1 MSALNNLREKGTS
14 LTMGENELLA
24 ERVRSYPRLYDKT
37 CKEHK
42 EGKNKGLKRK
52 RETMVSWPI
61 SFLSSDA
68 LSQCEMHLAG
78 PAYYMRNK
86 NMTKFWAKLK

>member
-24 ERVRSYPRLYDKT
+24 ERVRRYPRLYDKT

-42 EGKNKGLKRK
+42 KRKNKGLKRK
-52 RETMVSWPI
+52 GETMVSWPI
-61 SFLSSDA
+61 KKAPMPSPNVRCISPA
-68 LSQCEMHLAG
+68 LHIICVI
-78 PAYYMRNK
+78 K
-86 NMTKFWAKLK
+86 T